1 MWGDELL
8 VVVEAPPT
16 RNPLLVGDGA
26 LVHLLLL
33 QRNDYSVLTVESLLE
48 SSKMLK
54 LITSAVQFSDMLKTS
69 TELHDDY
76 S

>member
-1 MWGDELL
+1 ML
-8 VVVEAPPT
+8 A
-16 RNPLLVGDGA
+16 DGA

-33 QRNDYSVLTVESLLE
+33 QRNDCSVSTAESLLE

-69 TELHDDY
+69 TELQDDY
-76 S
+76 SYVVKRVDTGEHNMLQHY